1 MAAKGEKNGTEQ
13 TTSKEA
19 EDGKSYEKQLLS
31 TDMGRRQD
39 RR

>member
-19 EDGKSYEKQLLS
+19 EDGESNEKQFLS
-31 TDMGRRQD
+31 SDMGHRKD